1 LPTDRPIACCLT
13 WGFQLARLAG
23 LRHAQN
29 WFTGEDFE
37 DFDEHEGLNL
47 IIR

>member
-1 LPTDRPIACCLT
+1 VVAS
-13 WGFQLARLAG
+13 AYAE
-23 LRHAQN
+23 AQN